1 MTTEYRFIEIENDEV
16 FYISPPFDT
25 KAEAIDYCKK
35 LYKIKFNQ
43 FPFYRENSKISL
55 IEL

>member
-25 KAEAIDYCKK
+25 KAEATDYCKK